1 MRAVEQP
8 AAVRPDPLTIGAF
21 ALLIV
26 LAGGNAVAIK
36 IVGAELDAFW
46 GAILRFTVAGL
57 IFAAL
62 MVGLRVPMPRG
73 RALLGAVIYGVLA
86 FGMAFGLA
94 FIAIRMTGA
103 GLAQVLLGT
112 VPLITLVLV
121 PLHGLERFRPRAM
134 IGSLVALAGIAILA
148 ADRIALD
155 IPIAGI
161 GLALVVALL
170 LAEAGIVAK
179 LTPGAH
185 PIATNGIG
193 TLAGVAFLIPLSLIA
208 GERWVLPA
216 QQDTWLAAGYLG
228 VIGSVAVFWLFIVV
242 LQRWTAS
249 AASFQFLLIPLAT
262 VPFSAWLTGE
272 VITPLMLVGG
282 TVVLLGVYI
291 GVFLPTPTAAPL
303 PAGPRPAG

>member
-1 MRAVEQP
+1 VTSEE
-8 AAVRPDPLTIGAF
+8 RPDPITLGAF

-26 LAGGNAVAIK
+26 LAGGNAVAIR
-36 IVGAELDAFW
+36 IAGEELDAFW
-46 GAILRFTVAGL
+46 GATLRFTIAGL
-57 IFAAL
+57 IFAVL
-62 MVGLRVPMPRG
+62 MVGLHVPLPRG
-73 RALLGAVIYGVLA
+73 RTLVGAAIYGVLA
-86 FGMAFGLA
+86 FGLAFGIA

-112 VPLITLVLV
+112 VPLMTLVLV

-134 IGSLVALAGIAILA
+134 VGSVVALAGIAILA

-155 IPIAGI
+155 IPIEGI

-179 LTPGAH
+179 VTPGAD
-185 PIATNGIG
+185 PIATNAVG
-193 TLAGVAFLIPLSLIA
+193 TAAGVGLLVPLSLIV
-208 GERWVLPA
+208 GERWTLPS
-216 QQDTWLAAGYLG
+216 QQDTWLAIGYLG

-242 LQRWTAS
+242 LRRWTAS

-272 VITPLMLVGG
+272 VVTPLMVLGG
-282 TVVLLGVYI
+282 AVVLLGVYI
-291 GVFLPTPTAAPL
+291 GVFHRGRARTAVAEAQQPL
-303 PAGPRPAG
+303 G